1 MAINTISDIAGN
13 IQQPLLT
20 LPALPASSGV
30 HAISNRIAT
39 SESTHSVKNGPNEEA
54 DAHVEQAVE
63 KIQEAVNSLAQNLRF
78 SIDEETGKTVIK
90 VMDVQ
95 TEEVIRQIPSQEA
108 IAIARTLDKIQGLLL
123 NDKA

>member
-1 MAINTISDIAGN
+1 MAINTISDIAAN

-20 LPALPASSGV
+20 LPTSSGT
-30 HAISNRIAT
+30 HAINNRIAA
-39 SESTHSVKNGPNEEA
+39 SESTHSVKTGSNEET

>member
-1 MAINTISDIAGN
+1 MAINSISDIAGN

-20 LPALPASSGV
+20 LPAL
-30 HAISNRIAT
+30 SNNTRT
-39 SESTHSVKNGPNEEA
+39 VTTESVNPVKAGSNEET

-63 KIQEAVNSLAQNLRF
+63 KIQEAVNSLAQNLKF

-108 IAIARTLDKIQGLLL
+108 ITIARTLDKIQGLLL